1 MKSKSVSLFIMLFM
15 GVVLLIPGCATA
27 PTDYSHVI
35 DRIEDRTGFRSGLK
49 DEPEKTVIPPNVSLQ
64 DGVTLEEAITVALW
78 NNAAFQEAFSGL
90 DVSEAELIQAN
101 MLQNPQFWG
110 LFPTGPSPPGGP
122 LEFAIRF
129 PLEALW
135 LRPQKVAAAQRK
147 LEQTVEGLIQNGLTL
162 VRDVKV
168 AFANSL
174 LTEQRLV
181 LTLKHAE
188 ILRHIAQINDSRWQ
202 AGEIS
207 ELDAGTSRINV
218 LQAEEQIHQLTHEVT
233 LVQEQFRALIGLG
246 FEDASIVLQ
255 HSTTLPTT
263 QRSAEEL
270 LADALATR
278 PDLRA
283 TELELEAA
291 GQRVGLARKEI
302 FVLTGIYRA
311 QQTTVDPF
319 NSRPGIQFTIPIFN
333 QNQGGIAMAE
343 AGVEMAARRY
353 VTVRDQIALEVRQA
367 HTRWLQTVSSVRN
380 WRQQMLPAHRTAT
393 LQAQKAFEAGD
404 TTPLLPLTAQQSWI
418 QAQIREIELIA
429 AQRQATAELERA
441 IGHSLL
447 SQPHR
452 SRDIRLDPS

>member
-1 MKSKSVSLFIMLFM
+1 M
-15 GVVLLIPGCATA
+15 GVILFIPGCANT
-27 PTDYSHVI
+27 PKNHSHVS
-35 DRIEDRTGFRSGLK
+35 DRLEERTGFGSGLK
-49 DEPEKTVIPPNVSLQ
+49 DEPEKTVIPPDVSLQ

-90 DVSEAELIQAN
+90 GVSEAELIQAN

-110 LFPTGPSPPGGP
+110 LFPTGPSPPGAP

-147 LEQTVEGLIQNGLTL
+147 LEQAVEGLIQNGLTL

-174 LTEQRLV
+174 LAEQRLG
-181 LTLKHAE
+181 LTVKHAE
-188 ILRHIAQINDSRWQ
+188 ILRHIAQITESRWQ

-207 ELDAGTSRINV
+207 ELDAGTSRINA

-233 LVQEQFRALIGLG
+233 LVREQFRALIGLG

-255 HSTTLPTT
+255 HSSSLPTT

-270 LADALATR
+270 LTDALATR

-311 QQTTVDPF
+311 QQTTTEPF
-319 NSRPGIQFTIPIFN
+319 NSRPGLQFTLPIFN
-333 QNQGGIAMAE
+333 QNQGGIALAE
-343 AGVEMAARRY
+343 AGVEIAARRY
-353 VTVRDQIALEVRQA
+353 VTIRDQIALEVRQA
-367 HTRWLQTVSSVRN
+367 HTRWVQTVSSVRN
-380 WRQQMLPAHRTAT
+380 WQQRMLPAHRMAT
-393 LQAQKAFEAGD
+393 LQAQKALEAGD
-404 TTPLLPLTAQQSWI
+404 ATALLPLTAQQSWI
-418 QAQIREIELIA
+418 QARIREVELISG
-429 AQRQATAELERA
+429 QRQAIAELERA

-447 SQPHR
+447 SQPHH
-452 SRDIRLDPS
+452 SPETGLAPS

>member
-1 MKSKSVSLFIMLFM
+1 MLFM
-15 GVVLLIPGCATA
+15 GVILFIPGCANV
-27 PTDYSHVI
+27 PKNHSQVI
-35 DRIEDRTGFRSGLK
+35 DRLEERTGFRSGLK
-49 DEPEKTVIPPNVSLQ
+49 DEPEKTVIPPDVSLQ

-78 NNAAFQEAFSGL
+78 NNAAFQESLSGL
-90 DVSEAELIQAN
+90 SLSEAELIQAN

-110 LFPTGPSPPGGP
+110 VFPTNSSPAGP

-135 LRPQKVAAAQRK
+135 LRPQKVAVAQRK

-168 AFANSL
+168 AFANL
-174 LTEQRLV
+174 LLAEQRLG
-181 LTLKHAE
+181 LTVKHVE
-188 ILRHIAQINDSRWQ
+188 ILRHIAQITESRWQ

-207 ELDAGTSRINV
+207 ELDAGTSRINA
-218 LQAEEQIHQLTHEVT
+218 LQAEEQIHQLTHEMT
-233 LVQEQFRALIGLG
+233 LVREQFRGLIGLG

-255 HSTTLPTT
+255 HSATLPTT

-270 LADALATR
+270 LTDALATR

-311 QQTTVDPF
+311 KQTTTDPF
-319 NSRPGIQFTIPIFN
+319 NSRPGLQFTIPIFN
-333 QNQGGIAMAE
+333 QNQGGIALAE

-353 VTVRDQIALEVRQA
+353 VTIRDQIALEVRQA
-367 HTRWLQTVSSVRN
+367 HTRWLQTESSVRN
-380 WRQQMLPAHRTAT
+380 WRQRMLPAHRTAT
-393 LQAQKAFEAGD
+393 LQAQKALEAGD
-404 TTPLLPLTAQQSWI
+404 ATALLPLAAQQNWI
-418 QAQIREIELIA
+418 QARIREIELVA
-429 AQRQATAELERA
+429 GQRQAIAELERA

-447 SQPHR
+447 SQPHH
-452 SRDIRLDPS
+452 SPEPRLAPS

>member
-1 MKSKSVSLFIMLFM
+1 MGLLLF
-15 GVVLLIPGCATA
+15 IPGCASA
-27 PTDYSHVI
+27 PKDYSHVI
-35 DRIEDRTGFRSGLK
+35 DRIEDRTGFRSGMK
-49 DEPEKTVIPPNVSLQ
+49 NEPDKTVIPPDISLK

-78 NNAAFQEAFSGL
+78 NNAGFQEAFAGL
-90 DVSEAELIQAN
+90 SVSEAELIQAN
-101 MLQNPQFWG
+101 ILQNPQFWG
-110 LFPTGPSPPGGP
+110 VFPITLSPAGP

-135 LRPQKVAAAQRK
+135 LRPHKVAAAQHK

-168 AFANSL
+168 AFTNVL
-174 LTEQRLV
+174 LAEQRLA
-181 LTLKHAE
+181 LTVKHAE
-188 ILRHIAQINDSRWQ
+188 ILRHIARITESRWQ

-207 ELDAGTSRINV
+207 ELDAGTSRIDV
-218 LQAEEQIHQLTHEVT
+218 LQAEEQIHQLTHEID
-233 LVQEQFRALIGLG
+233 LAREQFRILIGLG
-246 FEDASIVLQ
+246 FEDAAIVLQ
-255 HSTTLPTT
+255 NPAILPTT
-263 QRSAEEL
+263 QRTVEEL
-270 LADALATR
+270 LTDALATR

-283 TELELEAA
+283 AEAELEAA

-302 FVLTGIYRA
+302 FVVTGIYRA
-311 QQTTVDPF
+311 KQTTVDPF

-367 HTRWLQTVSSVRN
+367 HTRWLQTISSVRN
-380 WRQQMLPAHRTAT
+380 WRQRMLPAHRTT
-393 LQAQKAFEAGD
+393 TFQAQKALEAGNA
-404 TTPLLPLTAQQSWI
+404 TPLLPLTAQQNWI

-429 AQRQATAELERA
+429 GQRQATAELERA

-447 SQPHR
+447 SQPHH
-452 SRDIRLDPS
+452 SQDTRLAPS

>member
-1 MKSKSVSLFIMLFM
+1 MLFM
-15 GVVLLIPGCATA
+15 GVILFIPGCANA
-27 PTDYSHVI
+27 PKNHSQMI
-35 DRIEDRTGFRSGLK
+35 DRLEERTGFRSGLK
-49 DEPEKTVIPPNVSLQ
+49 DEPEKTVIPPDVSLQ

-90 DVSEAELIQAN
+90 GVSEAELIQAN

-122 LEFAIRF
+122 LEFALRF

-174 LTEQRLV
+174 LTEQRLA
-181 LTLKHAE
+181 LTVKHAE
-188 ILRHIAQINDSRWQ
+188 ILRHIAKITEFRWQ

-207 ELDAGTSRINV
+207 ELDAGTSRINA
-218 LQAEEQIHQLTHEVT
+218 LQAEEQIHQLSHEVT
-233 LVQEQFRALIGLG
+233 LVHEQFRALIGLG

-255 HSTTLPTT
+255 HSTILPTT

-270 LADALATR
+270 LTDALATR

-291 GQRVGLARKEI
+291 GQRFGLARKEI

-311 QQTTVDPF
+311 QQTSSDPF
-319 NSRPGIQFTIPIFN
+319 NSRPGLQFTIPIFN
-333 QNQGGIAMAE
+333 QNQGGIALAE
-343 AGVEMAARRY
+343 AGVAIAARRY
-353 VTVRDQIALEVRQA
+353 VTIRDQIALEVRQA

-393 LQAQKAFEAGD
+393 LQAQKALEAGD
-404 TTPLLPLTAQQSWI
+404 ATPLLPLTAQQSWI
-418 QAQIREIELIA
+418 QARIREVELIA

-452 SRDIRLDPS
+452 SPDTPLAPS